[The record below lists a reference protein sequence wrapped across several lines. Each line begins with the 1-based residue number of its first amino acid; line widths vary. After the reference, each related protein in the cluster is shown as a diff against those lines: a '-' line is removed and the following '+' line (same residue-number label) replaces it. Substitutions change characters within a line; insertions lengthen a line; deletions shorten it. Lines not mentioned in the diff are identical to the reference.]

1 MGTTAASSLL
11 GNDVPS
17 FAHLDL
23 GDNLLVLVPSIQRI
37 TFLTVLKVL
46 FDTFQ
51 VDSYFS
57 FIEDMLLTGH
67 CPEARF
73 GQSTVAS
80 SILKRWQPSWTLGN
94 L

>member
-1 MGTTAASSLL
+1 METTAASSLL
-11 GNDVPS
+11 GNDVTS

-23 GDNLLVLVPSIQRI
+23 GNNLLVLVSSIQRI

-51 VDSYFS
+51 VDFYFS

-67 CPEARF
+67 CPEAQF

-80 SILKRWQPSWTLGN
+80 SILKR
-94 L
+94 